1 MSRQQRLYDAL
12 SAHFKPDFLTVED
25 ESHTHQ
31 RQGHETHFKI
41 LVVSDNFSK
50 LSLIERHRLVYELTT
65 SEFKTG
71 LHALSLHLYTPDE
84 WEKRKATPPQ
94 TPSCQ
99 HRKS

>member
-12 SAHFKPDFLTVED
+12 SADVKPVFLTVED

-41 LVVSDNFSK
+41 LVVSDNFFK
-50 LSLIERHRLVYELTT
+50 LSLIERHRLVYELAAP
-65 SEFKTG
+65 EFKTG
-71 LHALSLHLYTPDE
+71 LHALSLYLYTPAE
-84 WEKRKATPPQ
+84 WEKRKTSPPQ
-94 TPSCQ
+94 TPPCQ